1 MDLKHPITSMKRVST
16 KSLVASVCVAAFLI
30 IADYYVS
37 NMTYPLFD
45 TSSRLDLWS
54 YIYDHD
60 KGEDSDS
67 DFVAVNVAY
76 DKQLADTYDEY
87 DRFIGYTPITDRAK
101 LLRLLQIASK
111 SNYRYIFLDI
121 RFDKGLDTENDSAL
135 FALINSMPRIVVSTH
150 RSSDDFECN
159 PALSPDKRAYADYR
173 IKRGNYF
180 SRYEYLQDGNES
192 VALRL
197 YHDLNNGSIEEKPH
211 YFTENGSLCYNM
223 QFISIPKRVLLPE
236 KESGEIRYPYLGA
249 HLFGNNTDEEIIALL
264 DNRIVLVGD
273 FDNDVHDALIGSV
286 PGPTLSFY
294 AYKAL
299 VEGKHKVNYWLQAF
313 LFILYVFIS
322 YRLIS
327 KKSVSEDEEA
337 PKHLLPQI
345 IGFFLQTGVIL
356 WILDAIMYFV
366 FALSFAILIPT
377 TVFTILAYKNAFVYW
392 CKTLNNR
399 IFERKNTQP
408 NR

>member
-1 MDLKHPITSMKRVST
+1 MDLKCLITRIKRVST
-16 KSLVASVCVAAFLI
+16 KNFVASVSIAIFLVV
-30 IADYYVS
+30 ADYYVS

-54 YIYDHD
+54 FIYDHD

-76 DKQLADTYDEY
+76 DKQLAETYDEFG
-87 DRFIGYTPITDRAK
+87 RLIGYTPITDRAK
-101 LLRLLQIASK
+101 LLRFLQIASK

-121 RFDKGLDTENDSAL
+121 RFGKGLDTESDSAL
-135 FALINSMPRIVVSTH
+135 FALINSMPHIVVSTH
-150 RSSDDFECN
+150 RKSEDFECN
-159 PALSPDKRAYADYR
+159 PALLPEKTAYADYR
-173 IKRGNYF
+173 IKRGNPF
-180 SRYEYLQDGNES
+180 SRYEYLQDGNQS

-197 YHDLNNGSIEEKPH
+197 YRDLNNGSIKETSFGYAEKG
-211 YFTENGSLCYNM
+211 NLCYNL

-249 HLFGNNTDEEIIALL
+249 QLFNYYTDEELAGLL

-299 VEGKHKVNYWLQAF
+299 INGKHKVNFWLQAF
-313 LFILYVFIS
+313 LFVLYVFIS
-322 YRLIS
+322 YRLINKNEGS
-327 KKSVSEDEEA
+327 RGEDVS
-337 PKHLLPQI
+337 KHLVPRV

-366 FALSFAILIPT
+366 FALSFNILIPT
-377 TVFTILAYKNAFVYW
+377 TVFTILAYKNAFIYW
-392 CKTLNNR
+392 RKFISKRFFGKKITLLNR
-399 IFERKNTQP
+399 
-408 NR
+408 

>member
-1 MDLKHPITSMKRVST
+1 MDLKCLIASMKRVST
-16 KSLVASVCVAAFLI
+16 KSLVASVCIAVFLVV
-30 IADYYVS
+30 ADYYVS

-60 KGEDSDS
+60 KGEESDS

-76 DKQLADTYDEY
+76 DKQLAETYDEY
-87 DRFIGYTPITDRAK
+87 DRLIGYTPIVDRAK
-101 LLRLLQIASK
+101 LLRFLQIASK
-111 SNYRYIFLDI
+111 SDYRYIFLDI
-121 RFDKGLDTENDSAL
+121 RFEKGLDTENDSAL

-150 RSSDDFECN
+150 RQSDDFECN
-159 PALSPDKRAYADYR
+159 PALAPEKTAYADYR
-173 IKRGNYF
+173 IKRGNPF

-197 YHDLNNGSIEEKPH
+197 YRDLNNGSIEAKPH

-236 KESGEIRYPYLGA
+236 KESGEIRYPYLGV
-249 HLFGNNTDEEIIALL
+249 HFLDCYTDEELADLL

-299 VEGKHKVNYWLQAF
+299 LEGKHKVNYWLQAF
-313 LFILYVFIS
+313 LFVPYVFIS
-322 YRLIS
+322 YRLIN
-327 KKSVSEDEEA
+327 KKQNSEDEA
-337 PKHLLPQI
+337 ASKYLVPRI

-392 CKTLNNR
+392 YKMLTNKIFGRRHTL
-399 IFERKNTQP
+399 P
-408 NR
+408 NI